1 MLLIILIG
9 AALSYESPEPAHLTA
24 GAGVDTPRLMPWRWR
39 CTTGVAARSGAGF
52 PARKPLSPARIST
65 SRYARASD
73 DERIRSGW
81 RPV

>member
-24 GAGVDTPRLMPWRWR
+24 GAGADLPRSMPWRWR
-39 CTTGVAARSGAGF
+39 TTIGVARRSGASF
-52 PARKPLSPARIST
+52 PAKKPLSHVRIPT
-65 SRYARASD
+65 SRYAMASD

>member
-24 GAGVDTPRLMPWRWR
+24 GAGVDAAEAMPWRWR
-39 CTTGVAARSGAGF
+39 CTTGVAERSGAGF
-52 PARKPLSPARIST
+52 PAKNPLSHARIST
-65 SRYARASD
+65 SRYAMASD